1 MQTTGKTQVVCG
13 ASSATTSTGAPTTSR
28 RSTAGQPHSSSAAGP
43 YTRAGESGAPPQ
55 LSPHL
60 CDESVGLAL
69 SEEDRATVLAEVSR
83 LEVFSLVVQV
93 QGSRMNRSELR
104 HTLYAAFSEEAD
116 SILDIQFMS
125 RGCYHVEFATEESV
139 NKLLMIKEAGVEGA
153 WVSFHKWSHNVKI
166 DDILQDQEASM
177 VFTAIFPGLRKEWR
191 NVLPCIG
198 ALLGKV
204 IATRDGQA
212 HGTDRMGGV
221 PAVRLIAPR
230 SVRLPA
236 TISLPNLLLNKPP
249 VVQKVYYQ
257 GLPDQCFL
265 CRQFGH
271 LGRDCQKRRTYKE
284 AQPPNRPDVNYDG
297 WSTVSNKH
305 VFKPSKTTVNPMLLL
320 EANPYQS
327 LQEVEKD
334 AGIST
339 KEVGFVI
346 PNFTKEDRVEQKSQ
360 DIILKEVEKD
370 ASNVKMVQPTVAQK
384 SKNVLEQVQPL
395 ELVNKVNNQLNKG
408 KQQVVDHVQ
417 QLDKPLSLS
426 DFQQTEVGKLDIADV
441 DMNCVVAFTGVDR
454 STDRVDKHMPVRSH
468 KLIGKD
474 IWSNRRQ
481 LRASEDGRKGR
492 DVALAERRIGGK
504 NMNDG

>member
-1 MQTTGKTQVVCG
+1 MQTAGKTQVACG
-13 ASSATTSTGAPTTSR
+13 ANSTTTSTGAPTTSR
-28 RSTAGQPHSSSAAGP
+28 RSTAGQPHTSSAAGSD
-43 YTRAGESGAPPQ
+43 TRAGESGAPPQ
-55 LSPHL
+55 ISPHL

-116 SILDIQFMS
+116 NILDIQFMS

-139 NKLLMIKEAGVEGA
+139 NKLLTIKEAGVEGA

-191 NVLPCIG
+191 NVLPSIG

-204 IATRDGQA
+204 IATRDGQV

-249 VVQKVYYQ
+249 VMQNVYYQ
-257 GLPDQCFL
+257 GLPDQCFV

-284 AQPPNRPDVNYDG
+284 AQPPKRPDVNYDG
-297 WSTVSNKH
+297 WSKVSNKH
-305 VFKPSKTTVNPMLLL
+305 VFKQSSTTVNPMLLL

-334 AGIST
+334 AGINT
-339 KEVGFVI
+339 REVGFAI
-346 PNFTKEDRVEQKSQ
+346 PNSTKEDRVEQKSQ

-370 ASNVKMVQPTVAQK
+370 ASNVKMVQPRVQQK
-384 SKNVLEQVQPL
+384 SKDLEQVQPL
-395 ELVNKVNNQLNKG
+395 ESVNKVNNQLNKG
-408 KQQVVDHVQ
+408 KQHVVDHVQ
-417 QLDKPLSLS
+417 QSDKPLSLT

-441 DMNCVVAFTGVDR
+441 DMNCEAIVAFTGADR
-454 STDRVDKHMPVRSH
+454 SSDRVDKHMPVRSH

-504 NMNDG
+504 NNE